1 MQGLETDSL
10 HCEGEKGRRKG
21 REGRQGWG
29 VKWIRKEW
37 ARVEWGIRKEG
48 AKGGSGA
55 KGWSESQTINK

>member
-1 MQGLETDSL
+1 MIPCTAKERR
-10 HCEGEKGRRKG
+10 EGE
-21 REGRQGWG
+21 REEKEDRDG

-55 KGWSESQTINK
+55 KGWSESQTKK